1 MIVERRLGVSMSAR
15 LVMEM
20 IRADASHTRVP
31 LLCLSLPPTTM
42 ASQLKTLYEE
52 LGRAFYSK
60 PTDLKKCSLLLPK
73 LKVEFLTLHILNT
86 HLHYSSD

>member
-1 MIVERRLGVSMSAR
+1 
-15 LVMEM
+15 
-20 IRADASHTRVP
+20 
-31 LLCLSLPPTTM
+31 M

-73 LKVEFLTLHILNT
+73 LKVEFLPLHST
-86 HLHYSSD
+86 